1 MKIVYLKP
9 FKRLRSFAVQKLQFI
24 SKVKNQGRR
33 VQFIVSTLKLGLRK
47 SFAFSLVEM
56 LMALLVASLLL
67 AALAPVM
74 TKRMTDNEVK
84 IISEAANYDKD
95 SVITIFT
102 DASEQKEFNIPTDA
116 SRITLTAVGAGG
128 AGGNALYGNKEFTTS
143 GTFTIPNDVNKIRV
157 FMVGAGGGG
166 ASGGMG
172 NGMAYANVPA
182 IGAVETTLTNAGT
195 YTLSDVV
202 TIPNTYTAPVL
213 NSYCDKFS
221 ALKKWVMKSN
231 TSTQINP
238 GAKISKIDG
247 SAIVT
252 FNKFTACGG
261 GGGGGYTSG
270 GIGASGGGSGGY
282 VTNQT
287 LAASAAAS
295 GIKFIVGA
303 GGSGAL
309 QASYGQGGPGGGTGG
324 AEGGGRG
331 VPQGGQNG
339 TNGSGGRGGYRTYS
353 DMSGAHGFSGFGG
366 GGGGGTAILSDTSA
380 IAEIGGGGG
389 GAGGTWGRSD
399 GTISSSFISGA
410 GGGGGGRGAG
420 GGGGSLRLQM
430 VNVGCQGRSGTTGG
444 NNGSR
449 GLCGF
454 APDDGGRYPEQQ
466 GGAGYDG
473 GGGGGGG
480 AYLDTPSTEGRTC
493 TVANGSTTSRGG
505 GGGGGGF
512 TSRTYPDVSHAFG
525 GGGGGGK
532 GGRGGTGGPGGGI
545 GGSISTIFGS
555 SNCNGGDSGVDGKP
569 GAMRVWYSIAGV
581 TNGLQCAYSTQSNGG
596 GGGGAGQVWMGE
608 INVTPGQTFNLNI
621 GHGGSAQNIGGEN
634 GIDGTPTSIVVN
646 GNTYSVSGGKGGKFE
661 NDNTYIAN
669 SGGLGGGIKTTNYS
683 SSAIY
688 KDWLKLNEKGI
699 TLTGGNNGGQG
710 YLKTDS
716 ESSAG
721 GNGGSALKMDGTYA
735 AGGVGGAA
743 VTGGA
748 NSTNYGTG
756 GGGGGAGT
764 DGTFGNGGR
773 GANGYI
779 YIEWGGTNGGGGTNG
794 EIVQRILTNFDMNDR
809 KMLINIGKGGS
820 NSSGDGNGGN
830 TTISVKSGGKNVVV
844 TARGGI
850 KGNIGTSDA
859 NTHGAEMIFPS
870 DYNNLYKD
878 FVQNN
883 LNIINGQKGINDYGG
898 MGGYLACIYY
908 SKDKDGNRV
917 CNTSVDSNDGVEETA
932 GPTRPGCGGS
942 AIPSPLYEAICNAK
956 STSVSADGGNGTFGG
971 GGGGGA
977 VLNRM
982 GGKGGNGGNGFVIL
996 EYKSVQ

>member
-1 MKIVYLKP
+1 MLN
-9 FKRLRSFAVQKLQFI
+9 L
-24 SKVKNQGRR
+24 
-33 VQFIVSTLKLGLRK
+33 FIVSRAFLSPKAFMSKISGFSNYKLNVKKLKLPIWALPIQK

-102 DASEQKEFNIPTDA
+102 DSSEQKEFNIPTDA

-128 AGGNALYGNKEFTTS
+128 AGGNALYGNKEFTAN
-143 GTFTIPNDVNKIRV
+143 GTFTVPNDVKKIRV
-157 FMVGAGGGG
+157 FMIGAGGGG

-202 TIPNTYTAPVL
+202 NIPNTYIAPAL
-213 NSYCDKFS
+213 NYYCNKYGV
-221 ALKKWVMKSN
+221 LKKWIMKSD
-231 TSTQINP
+231 TSIQTSP

-247 SAIVT
+247 SAIVA
-252 FNKFTACGG
+252 FNKFTACGAG
-261 GGGGGYTSG
+261 GGGGWNYD
-270 GIGASGGGSGGY
+270 GAGAGGSGGY
-282 VTNQT
+282 VVDVNPNTST
-287 LAASAAAS
+287 AASN
-295 GIKFIVGA
+295 IVFKVGA
-303 GGSGAL
+303 GGTGGTSGVGT
-309 QASYGQGGPGGGTGG
+309 YGIGGAGGGTGG
-324 AEGGGRG
+324 AGGGSG
-331 VPQGGQNG
+331 GSAGGQNG
-339 TNGSGGRGGYRTYS
+339 NGGN
-353 DMSGAHGFSGFGG
+353 ANHFGG
-366 GGGGGTAILSDTSA
+366 GGGGGTAVLSKDAVIS
-380 IAEIGGGGG
+380 EIGGGGG
-389 GAGGTWGRSD
+389 GGAARHYYGMSTAGNATVTW
-399 GTISSSFISGA
+399 
-410 GGGGGGRGAG
+410 
-420 GGGGSLRLQM
+420 
-430 VNVGCQGRSGTTGG
+430 
-444 NNGSR
+444 
-449 GLCGF
+449 
-454 APDDGGRYPEQQ
+454 
-466 GGAGYDG
+466 G

-480 AYLDTPSTEGRTC
+480 GGYGSGGGGADSVIVLSATVGCRALAGTAGSSNGTRGYLELSLLPEYGLGTYIECQGGDGY
-493 TVANGSTTSRGG
+493 GG
-505 GGGGGGF
+505 GGGGGGGSYNDN
-512 TSRTYPDVSHAFG
+512 TNGVANCNNIKAGKVASGSGGGGGGVRQGQSKAWSFG

-532 GGRGGTGGPGGGI
+532 GGRGGEGGPSGI
-545 GGSISTIFGS
+545 GGTISTIFGS
-555 SNCNGGDSGVDGKP
+555 NNCNGGNAGDNGKP

-608 INVTPGQTFNLNI
+608 INVTPGQTITLNI
-621 GHGGSAQNIGGEN
+621 GQGGAAQNIGGEN
-634 GIDGTPTSIVVN
+634 GNDGTPTSIVVN

-710 YLKTDS
+710 YLKTDT

-743 VTGGA
+743 VTSGA

>member
-1 MKIVYLKP
+1 MLN
-9 FKRLRSFAVQKLQFI
+9 L
-24 SKVKNQGRR
+24 
-33 VQFIVSTLKLGLRK
+33 FIVSRAFLSPKAFMSKISGFSNYKLNVKKLKLPIWALPIRK

-157 FMVGAGGGG
+157 FMIGAGGGG

-202 TIPNTYTAPVL
+202 NIPNTYIAPAL

-221 ALKKWVMKSN
+221 ALKKWVMKSD
-231 TSTQINP
+231 TSIQTNP

-247 SAIVT
+247 SAVVT
-252 FNKFTACGG
+252 FNKFTACGAG
-261 GGGGGYTSG
+261 GGGGWNYD
-270 GIGASGGGSGGY
+270 GAGAGGSGGY
-282 VTNQT
+282 VVDVNPNTST
-287 LAASAAAS
+287 AASN
-295 GIKFIVGA
+295 ITFKVGA
-303 GGSGAL
+303 GGTGGTSAVGTYGIGGA
-309 QASYGQGGPGGGTGG
+309 GGGTGG
-324 AEGGGRG
+324 AGGGSG
-331 VPQGGQNG
+331 GGAGGQNG
-339 TNGSGGRGGYRTYS
+339 NGGNANS
-353 DMSGAHGFSGFGG
+353 FGG
-366 GGGGGTAILSDTSA
+366 GGGGGTAVLSKDAVIS
-380 IAEIGGGGG
+380 EIGGGGG
-389 GAGGTWGRSD
+389 GGAARHHYGMSTAGNATVTW
-399 GTISSSFISGA
+399 
-410 GGGGGGRGAG
+410 
-420 GGGGSLRLQM
+420 
-430 VNVGCQGRSGTTGG
+430 
-444 NNGSR
+444 
-449 GLCGF
+449 
-454 APDDGGRYPEQQ
+454 
-466 GGAGYDG
+466 G

-480 AYLDTPSTEGRTC
+480 GGYGSGGGGADSVIVLSATVGCRALAGTAGSSNGTRGYLELSLLPEYGLGTYIECQGGDGY
-493 TVANGSTTSRGG
+493 GG
-505 GGGGGGF
+505 GGGGGGGSYNDN
-512 TSRTYPDVSHAFG
+512 TNGVANCNNIKAGKVASGSGGGGGGVRQGQSKAWSFG

-532 GGRGGTGGPGGGI
+532 GGRGGEGGPSGI
-545 GGSISTIFGS
+545 GGTISTIFGS
-555 SNCNGGDSGVDGKP
+555 NNCNGGNAGDNGKP

-608 INVTPGQTFNLNI
+608 INVTPGQTITLNI
-621 GHGGSAQNIGGEN
+621 GQGGAAQNIGGEN
-634 GIDGTPTSIVVN
+634 GNDGTPTSIVVN

-699 TLTGGNNGGQG
+699 TLTGGNNGRQG

-908 SKDKDGNRV
+908 SKDKEGNRV

-956 STSVSADGGNGTFGG
+956 SISVSADGGNGTFGG

>member
-1 MKIVYLKP
+1 MLN
-9 FKRLRSFAVQKLQFI
+9 L
-24 SKVKNQGRR
+24 
-33 VQFIVSTLKLGLRK
+33 FIVSRAFLSPKAFMSKISGFSNYKLNVKKLKLPIWALPIQK

-128 AGGNALYGNKEFTTS
+128 AGGNALYGNKEFTAN
-143 GTFTIPNDVNKIRV
+143 GTFTVPNDVKKIRV
-157 FMVGAGGGG
+157 FMIGAGGGG

-202 TIPNTYTAPVL
+202 NIPNTYIAPAL
-213 NSYCDKFS
+213 NYYCNKYGV
-221 ALKKWVMKSN
+221 LKKWIMKSD
-231 TSTQINP
+231 TSIQTSP

-247 SAIVT
+247 SAIVA
-252 FNKFTACGG
+252 FNKFTACGAG
-261 GGGGGYTSG
+261 GGGGWNYD
-270 GIGASGGGSGGY
+270 GAGAGGSGGY
-282 VTNQT
+282 VVDVNPNTST
-287 LAASAAAS
+287 AASN
-295 GIKFIVGA
+295 IVFKVGA
-303 GGSGAL
+303 GGTGGTSGVGT
-309 QASYGQGGPGGGTGG
+309 YGIGGAGGGTGG
-324 AEGGGRG
+324 AGGGSG
-331 VPQGGQNG
+331 GSAGGQNG
-339 TNGSGGRGGYRTYS
+339 NGGN
-353 DMSGAHGFSGFGG
+353 ANHFGG
-366 GGGGGTAILSDTSA
+366 GGGGGTAVLSKDAVIS
-380 IAEIGGGGG
+380 EIGGGGG
-389 GAGGTWGRSD
+389 GGAARHYYGMSTAGNATVTW
-399 GTISSSFISGA
+399 
-410 GGGGGGRGAG
+410 
-420 GGGGSLRLQM
+420 
-430 VNVGCQGRSGTTGG
+430 
-444 NNGSR
+444 
-449 GLCGF
+449 
-454 APDDGGRYPEQQ
+454 
-466 GGAGYDG
+466 G

-480 AYLDTPSTEGRTC
+480 GGYGSGGGGADSVIVLSATVGCRALAGTAGSSNGTRGYLELSLLPEYGLGTYIECQGGDGY
-493 TVANGSTTSRGG
+493 GG
-505 GGGGGGF
+505 GGGGGGGSYNDN
-512 TSRTYPDVSHAFG
+512 TNGVANCNNIKAGKVASGSGGGGGGVRQGQSKAWSFG

-532 GGRGGTGGPGGGI
+532 GGRGGEGGPSGI
-545 GGSISTIFGS
+545 GGTISTIFGS
-555 SNCNGGDSGVDGKP
+555 NNCNGGNAGDNGKP

-608 INVTPGQTFNLNI
+608 INVTPGQTITLNI
-621 GHGGSAQNIGGEN
+621 GQGGAAQNIGGEN
-634 GIDGTPTSIVVN
+634 GNDGTPTSIVVN

-710 YLKTDS
+710 YLKTDT

-743 VTGGA
+743 VTSGA

>member
-1 MKIVYLKP
+1 MLN
-9 FKRLRSFAVQKLQFI
+9 L
-24 SKVKNQGRR
+24 
-33 VQFIVSTLKLGLRK
+33 FIVSRAFLSPKAFMSKISGFSNYKLNVKKLKLPIWALPIRK

-128 AGGNALYGNKEFTTS
+128 AGGNALYGNKEFTAN
-143 GTFTIPNDVNKIRV
+143 GTFTVPNDVKKIRV
-157 FMVGAGGGG
+157 FMIGAGGGG

-202 TIPNTYTAPVL
+202 NIPNTYIAPAL
-213 NSYCDKFS
+213 NSYCNKYG
-221 ALKKWVMKSN
+221 ALKKWIMKSD

-247 SAIVT
+247 SAIVA
-252 FNKFTACGG
+252 FNKFTACGAG
-261 GGGGGYTSG
+261 GGGGWNYD
-270 GIGASGGGSGGY
+270 GAGAGGSGGY
-282 VTNQT
+282 VVDVNPNTST
-287 LAASAAAS
+287 AASN
-295 GIKFIVGA
+295 IVFKVGA
-303 GGSGAL
+303 GGTGGTSAVGTYGIGGA
-309 QASYGQGGPGGGTGG
+309 GGGTGG
-324 AEGGGRG
+324 AGGGSG
-331 VPQGGQNG
+331 GGAGGQNG
-339 TNGSGGRGGYRTYS
+339 NGGNANS
-353 DMSGAHGFSGFGG
+353 FGG
-366 GGGGGTAILSDTSA
+366 GGGGGTAVLSKDAVIS
-380 IAEIGGGGG
+380 EIGGGGG
-389 GAGGTWGRSD
+389 GGAARHHYGMSTAGNATVTW
-399 GTISSSFISGA
+399 
-410 GGGGGGRGAG
+410 
-420 GGGGSLRLQM
+420 
-430 VNVGCQGRSGTTGG
+430 
-444 NNGSR
+444 
-449 GLCGF
+449 
-454 APDDGGRYPEQQ
+454 
-466 GGAGYDG
+466 G

-480 AYLDTPSTEGRTC
+480 GGYGSGGGGADSVIVLSATVGCRALAGTAGSSNGTRGYLELSLLPEYGLGTYIECQGGDGY
-493 TVANGSTTSRGG
+493 GG
-505 GGGGGGF
+505 GGGGGGGSYNDN
-512 TSRTYPDVSHAFG
+512 TNGVANCNNIKAGKVASGSGGGGGGVRQGQSKAWSFG

-532 GGRGGTGGPGGGI
+532 GGRGGEGGPSGI
-545 GGSISTIFGS
+545 GGTISTIFGS
-555 SNCNGGDSGVDGKP
+555 NNCNGGNAGENGKP
-569 GAMRVWYSIAGV
+569 GAMRVWYNIAGV

-608 INVTPGQTFNLNI
+608 INVKPGQTITLNI
-621 GHGGSAQNIGGEN
+621 GQGGAAQNIGGEN
-634 GIDGTPTSIVVN
+634 GNDGTPTSIVVN